1 MLQNTALQIIT
12 HAGEPGKEVGGVAGN
27 SEELSELNETVDEM
41 VDSSE
46 FEPELVEFIEA
57 R

>member
-1 MLQNTALQIIT
+1 MLQNTVLQIIT
-12 HAGEPGKEVGGVAGN
+12 HAGEPGKEVGGVAGK
-27 SEELSELNETVDEM
+27 SEELSELSEIVDEM